1 MKSLAAF
8 IMRGR
13 GSAAL
18 IASVA
23 AVSFWLF
30 PPLLIVSG
38 AVVALVA
45 LRRGPV
51 EGALIMALAG
61 TVAVAL
67 SWQVLGAPW
76 PMLDVL
82 LTVWL
87 PVWLLAL
94 VLRATISLSQ
104 TLQAAA
110 MLGLLG
116 VAGFYLALG
125 DPVVWWNPL
134 LDQFQQELATLA
146 PVGPSGDQALLEQW
160 LELLKAWA
168 PWLPG
173 QVVGAVMMVVLL
185 ALLLGRWQQALLFN
199 PGGFRP
205 EFHELQLGRPLATF
219 TLALFGATLAF
230 GWPPLANGLLVLGVP
245 YTVQGIT
252 LVHAIVLKRRLSSAW
267 LVLFY
272 LLLVPLLSQ
281 VVMTLGVVD
290 AWADFRS
297 RIRARPDAN

>member
-1 MKSLAAF
+1 
-8 IMRGR
+8 MRSR
-13 GSAAL
+13 WSAAL

-23 AVSFWLF
+23 AASFWLF
-30 PPLLIVSG
+30 PPLLILSG
-38 AVVALVA
+38 AVVALVT
-45 LRRGPV
+45 LRRGGV

-61 TVAVAL
+61 IVAAGL
-67 SWQVLGAPW
+67 IWPVLGDPQ

-82 LTVWL
+82 LATWL

-94 VLRATISLSQ
+94 ALRATISLSR

-110 MLGLLG
+110 LLGLLG

-125 DPVVWWNPL
+125 DPAIWWSAV
-134 LDQFQQELATLA
+134 LDSFQRELAALA
-146 PVGPSGDQALLEQW
+146 PSVPVSDQALLEQW

-173 QVVGAVMMVVLL
+173 QVVGAVLMVVLP

-205 EFHELQLGRPLATF
+205 EFHELRLGQPLAAF
-219 TLALFGATLAF
+219 TLALFGATLLL
-230 GWPPLANGLLVLGVP
+230 GWPPLANGLLALGMP
-245 YTVQGIT
+245 YTVQGIA
-252 LVHAIVLKRRLSSAW
+252 LVHAMVLKRRLSPAW

-272 LLLVPLLSQ
+272 LLLIPFLSQ
-281 VVMTLGVVD
+281 MVIALGVID
-290 AWADFRS
+290 AWADFRN
-297 RIRARPDAN
+297 RIRSRSDPR

>member
-8 IMRGR
+8 ILRSR

-18 IASVA
+18 VASVA

-45 LRRGPV
+45 LRRGSV
-51 EGALIMALAG
+51 EGALVMALAG
-61 TVAVAL
+61 IAAVAL

-82 LTVWL
+82 LAVWL
-87 PVWLLAL
+87 PVWLLAW
-94 VLRATISLSQ
+94 VLRATISLSR
-104 TLQAAA
+104 TLQVAAV
-110 MLGLLG
+110 LGLLG

-125 DPVVWWNPL
+125 DPAIWWRSL
-134 LDQFQQELATLA
+134 LDQFQQDLATLA
-146 PVGPSGDQALLEQW
+146 PKGSVGDPALLAQW
-160 LELLKAWA
+160 LDLLKAWA

-173 QVVGAVMMVVLL
+173 QVSSAIVMVVLL

-199 PGGFRP
+199 PGGFRS
-205 EFHELQLGRPLATF
+205 EFHGLQLGRPLATF

-245 YTVQGIT
+245 YTMQGIA
-252 LVHAIVLKRRLSSAW
+252 LVHVIVLQRRLSSAW

-272 LLLVPLLSQ
+272 LLLIPLLSQ
-281 VVMTLGVVD
+281 VVMALGVVD

-297 RIRARPDAN
+297 RIRARSDAN